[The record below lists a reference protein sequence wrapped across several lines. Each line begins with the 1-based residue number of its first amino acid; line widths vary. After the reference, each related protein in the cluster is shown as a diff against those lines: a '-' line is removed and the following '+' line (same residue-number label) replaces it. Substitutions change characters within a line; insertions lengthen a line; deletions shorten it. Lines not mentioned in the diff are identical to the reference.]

1 MSETIFRDNEQWLSR
16 TRVSPSRFYGW
27 NHSANAA
34 PKHSIRLDILANT
47 SSDHSIRLET
57 RATPLPKHSI
67 RLKTRATPLFKHP
80 IQLDMPIP
88 SPPKHP
94 PPIGML
100 AMDKKRVQ
108 CRWHR
113 FPPCKRIQGRLL
125 PLPTLAYRKYN
136 PDGVEENH
144 MRHPYHI
151 TNGMRQSIRP
161 NIPSVWIYW
170 QSTQQTI
177 PSD

>member
-34 PKHSIRLDILANT
+34 LKHSIRLDILANT

-57 RATPLPKHSI
+57 RATLLFKYSI
-67 RLKTRATPLFKHP
+67 R
-80 IQLDMPIP
+80 LDMPIP